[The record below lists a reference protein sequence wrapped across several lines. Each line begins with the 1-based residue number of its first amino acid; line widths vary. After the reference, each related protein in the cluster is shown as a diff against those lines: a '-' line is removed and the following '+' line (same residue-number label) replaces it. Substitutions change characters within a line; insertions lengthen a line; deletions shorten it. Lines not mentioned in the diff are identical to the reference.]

1 MIEAILK
8 TYYRG
13 EGAKPVIEKFDNL
26 RNCCR
31 TAALRNE
38 EGFVTL
44 IEDVRT
50 NKEVER
56 QRVYP

>member
-56 QRVYP
+56 